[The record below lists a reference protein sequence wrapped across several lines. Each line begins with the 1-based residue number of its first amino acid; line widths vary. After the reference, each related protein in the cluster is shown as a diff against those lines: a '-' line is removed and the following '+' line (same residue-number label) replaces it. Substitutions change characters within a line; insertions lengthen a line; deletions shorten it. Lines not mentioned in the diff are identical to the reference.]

1 MKEMR
6 TIKHFDDEYELV
18 HEDVRNRED
27 SLQKINL
34 QFIRKESW
42 GIQILEIKVYY
53 YKKIDLTEYEENH
66 IRFTI
71 NEFETIYNKMKGA
84 EQVEQSV

>member
-1 MKEMR
+1 MK
-6 TIKHFDDEYELV
+6 TIKYYNQEFELV